1 MWLRRSDGLLLEVD
15 EGTPEH
21 EQLVALGAELVDD
34 PVAKK
39 PAGRRK
45 AAAASDVDGETL
57 GE

>member
-21 EQLVALGAELVDD
+21 EQLVALGAELVDG

-45 AAAASDVDGETL
+45 AAASGDVDGETL
-57 GE
+57 GD